1 MGTEFNTYEDARNEL
16 TAWLRVISRI
26 DRALCRRGGH
36 PDEAWWIDDRP
47 LHEALIGV
55 HSAISKALGI
65 IRIREDIQSYR
76 AIPREEGEEKPA
88 KPKRG
93 RPRKKSNGV
102 KK

>member
-26 DRALCRRGGH
+26 DRSLCRRGGP

-55 HSAISKALGI
+55 HNAIGRALEC
-65 IRIREDIQSYR
+65 IRVREDIQSYR
-76 AIPREEGEEKPA
+76 AIPREEGEDKPA
-88 KPKRG
+88 KPRRG
-93 RPRKKSNGV
+93 RPKK
-102 KK
+102 KTEKQTE

>member
-16 TAWLRVISRI
+16 TAWLRVASRI
-26 DRALCRRGGH
+26 DLALCRRGGH
-36 PDEAWWIDDRP
+36 PDEAWWITDRP

-55 HSAISKALGI
+55 HNAIVRALNC

-76 AIPREEGEEKPA
+76 AIPREEEEPA

-93 RPRKKSNGV
+93 RPGKKRNGV